1 MSQTIEIIP
10 GDGGDEPLCLETETR
25 VFAILSRG
33 GWNGATPAEAGAVA
47 GRSFM
52 LVTYGTPGQDNL
64 NPSTLPNAE
73 FQVMA
78 SGT

>member
-33 GWNGATPAEAGAVA
+33 G
-47 GRSFM
+47 
-52 LVTYGTPGQDNL
+52 
-64 NPSTLPNAE
+64 
-73 FQVMA
+73 
-78 SGT
+78 